1 MDDERF
7 DENGI
12 LREDHSIGAAP
23 ARAYRVFLQRFDARF
38 EIAAL
43 EQRAAQFFR
52 TKLGLMAPKRY
63 RAAAPI
69 VDLARFAMALSPP
82 ARPNDDVA
90 PNAVR
95 AVYLRPATVSDHE
108 SALSLEYE
116 RQATGLGGLARR
128 CSTVAEIER
137 AGDGGGDDDAWALL
151 LAAIFASTHLGP
163 IVDVEAPDIFGVKTA
178 RAKLARH
185 FTI

>member
-1 MDDERF
+1 MDDDDERF

-12 LREDHSIGAAP
+12 LREEHSFGAAP

-38 EIAAL
+38 EVAAL
-43 EQRAAQFFR
+43 EQRAAQFFH
-52 TKLGLMAPKRY
+52 TKVGLMAPKRY

-69 VDLARFAMALSPP
+69 VDLARFAMALSAP
-82 ARPNDDVA
+82 ARPNDAVA

-108 SALSLEYE
+108 SALTVEYE

-137 AGDGGGDDDAWALL
+137 SSDDDPWALL

-163 IVDVEAPDIFGVKTA
+163 IVDVEARDIFGVKTA
-178 RAKLARH
+178 RARLARH

>member
-1 MDDERF
+1 MGDDDERF

-12 LREDHSIGAAP
+12 LREEHSIGAAP

-38 EIAAL
+38 EVAAL
-43 EQRAAQFFR
+43 EQRAAQFFH
-52 TKLGLMAPKRY
+52 TKVGLMAPKRY

-69 VDLARFAMALSPP
+69 VDLARFAMALS

-108 SALSLEYE
+108 SALSVEYA

-137 AGDGGGDDDAWALL
+137 TSDDDPWALL

-163 IVDVEAPDIFGVKTA
+163 IVDVGARDIFGVKTA
-178 RAKLARH
+178 RARLARH